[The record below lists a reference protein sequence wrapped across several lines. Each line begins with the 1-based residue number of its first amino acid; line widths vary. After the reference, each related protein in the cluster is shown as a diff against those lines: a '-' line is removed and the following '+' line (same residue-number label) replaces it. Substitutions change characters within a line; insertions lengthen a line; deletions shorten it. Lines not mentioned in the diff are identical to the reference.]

1 MEEQMKN
8 FIDIHSHILPGVD
21 DGADSFEVSM
31 QMLRYAAADGITG
44 IICTPHNKPDRRHVP
59 FSKLVSG
66 VEKLREMMAE
76 EAVSMELHIGSELY
90 YRSGIMEEMRND
102 MARTM
107 AGSQYVL
114 VEFNPLADYEYLRN
128 WIYTFLMG
136 GYHPILAHAERYG
149 NIITR
154 KRGIEDLIDMGC
166 CIQVNAGSIT
176 GSAGAGTKRFV
187 RRLLKQRQVH
197 FIATDAHD
205 MKKRLPNLSN
215 CADFVS
221 KKYGEDYCRE
231 LFYDNPLYVIRNEE
245 IALY

>member
-1 MEEQMKN
+1 MKN

-21 DGADSFEVSM
+21 DGADSFEMSM
-31 QMLRYAAADGITG
+31 QMLRHAAADGISG

-59 FSKLVSG
+59 FSNMVSR

-76 EAVSMELHIGSELY
+76 EAVSIELHTGSEMY

-102 MARTM
+102 MAGTM
-107 AGSQYVL
+107 AGSRYVL
-114 VEFNPLADYEYLRN
+114 VEFDPLADYEYLRN
-128 WIYTFLMG
+128 GINTFLMG
-136 GYHPILAHAERYG
+136 GYHPILAHAERYQ
-149 NIITR
+149 NVATR
-154 KRGIEDLIDMGC
+154 RHGVDDLIDMGC

-176 GSAGAGTKRFV
+176 GKSGPGTKRFV
-187 RRLLKQRQVH
+187 KKLLKQRQVH

-205 MKKRLPNLSN
+205 MKKRLPCLSN
-215 CADFVS
+215 SADFVR

-231 LFYDNPLYVIRNEE
+231 LFYNNPLHVILNEE